1 MGLNVEEWKNRNR
14 RLEGLHNRRRIKA
27 MEERKVSASPLGV
40 PPIASHHERLIGEVE
55 GSDGQLGAILRLGLW

>member
-1 MGLNVEEWKNRNR
+1 MGIEDWKDCIPAGEAAVRWV
-14 RLEGLHNRRRIKA
+14 

-55 GSDGQLGAILRLGLW
+55 GSDGQLGAILRWDLW

>member
-1 MGLNVEEWKNRNR
+1 M
-14 RLEGLHNRRRIKA
+14 HNRWA

-55 GSDGQLGAILRLGLW
+55 GSDGQLGAILRWDLW

>member
-1 MGLNVEEWKNRNR
+1 MEEWKNGNR
-14 RLEGLHNRRRIKA
+14 RLEGLHNRWA

-55 GSDGQLGAILRLGLW
+55 GSDGQLGAILRWDLW